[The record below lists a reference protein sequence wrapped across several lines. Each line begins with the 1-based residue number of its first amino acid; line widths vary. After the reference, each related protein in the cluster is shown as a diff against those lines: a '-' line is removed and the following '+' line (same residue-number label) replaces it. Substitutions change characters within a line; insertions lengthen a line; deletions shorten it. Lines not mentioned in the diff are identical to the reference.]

1 MKYEDLNKDE
11 QEEVKKKAEEVL
23 SQMESEGL
31 VEIDRDKNGEPT
43 TFRKLSNK
51 QNISHEMID
60 DRLQAKL
67 DEIITKISGDNFK
80 EKVENEI
87 EILRKQGEIKYD
99 SRGNMTMSERA
110 KARIDSVKAS
120 AASNLDT
127 DKLNEELEKSLSK
140 EDHEKLKE
148 AITNV
153 GIRNMVYNMK
163 DDKEKMFRESL
174 ALGEKWRKDADKPFG
189 RKITMVDKQNN
200 TTKVMTDDE
209 VFGDMNIVG
218 YTDESSVFN
227 SFNIPD
233 TDRLRYYQI
242 LKKYLE
248 ERMDHLDA
256 EDFVEESRM
265 TYLKA
270 MWKTSYGAALNV
282 AEVFDLDD
290 DLVPLLLNNKVA
302 EGKMP
307 FPNIF
312 LNTRIQIKNRTYY
325 GLFIGSFYTETTHY
339 RGVFSCYSRIEMRK
353 DKPVRTLSLE
363 FFSLDPVDAITKKD
377 YYTEKLKNYIFSFCR
392 FINEP
397 DVYTVS
403 YPANPKN
410 NMRRASRGALPL
422 PQFKTVTIRGKLREY
437 VDKVKNANAS
447 GAHRPFRYRFKVRG
461 FYRHYRNF
469 KRYAKLYATDSDIL
483 KQKGFEM
490 ENGILKRW
498 VKDSERGN
506 GPLIKQ
512 QWEVKE

>member
-200 TTKVMTDDE
+200 
-209 VFGDMNIVG
+209 
-218 YTDESSVFN
+218 
-227 SFNIPD
+227 
-233 TDRLRYYQI
+233 
-242 LKKYLE
+242 KK
-248 ERMDHLDA
+248 
-256 EDFVEESRM
+256 
-265 TYLKA
+265 
-270 MWKTSYGAALNV
+270 
-282 AEVFDLDD
+282 
-290 DLVPLLLNNKVA
+290 
-302 EGKMP
+302 
-307 FPNIF
+307 
-312 LNTRIQIKNRTYY
+312 
-325 GLFIGSFYTETTHY
+325 
-339 RGVFSCYSRIEMRK
+339 
-353 DKPVRTLSLE
+353 
-363 FFSLDPVDAITKKD
+363 
-377 YYTEKLKNYIFSFCR
+377 KL
-392 FINEP
+392 
-397 DVYTVS
+397 
-403 YPANPKN
+403 
-410 NMRRASRGALPL
+410 
-422 PQFKTVTIRGKLREY
+422 
-437 VDKVKNANAS
+437 
-447 GAHRPFRYRFKVRG
+447 
-461 FYRHYRNF
+461 
-469 KRYAKLYATDSDIL
+469 
-483 KQKGFEM
+483 
-490 ENGILKRW
+490 
-498 VKDSERGN
+498 
-506 GPLIKQ
+506 
-512 QWEVKE
+512 